1 MNTLTWAPILQQT
14 RARDYEFILDDLELA
29 FPKEQL
35 QQITDDWNSGME
47 LEFVAKKNRRMP
59 EEVFLALFHQAR
71 NKKVT
76 RPFAYRK
83 RG

>member
-1 MNTLTWAPILQQT
+1 MNTLNWAPVLKQT

-29 FPKEQL
+29 FPKDQL
-35 QQITDDWNSGME
+35 NQITDDWEAGME
-47 LEFVAKKNRRMP
+47 LEFIAKKNKLIP

-71 NKKVT
+71 KKKIK

-83 RG
+83 R

>member
-1 MNTLTWAPILQQT
+1 MNTLNWAPVLKQT

-29 FPKEQL
+29 FPKDQL
-35 QQITDDWNSGME
+35 NQITDDWEAGME
-47 LEFVAKKNRRMP
+47 LEFIAKKNKRMP

-71 NKKVT
+71 KKKIK

-83 RG
+83 R